1 VVLDSVGLIGW
12 AWGVTAVVAVVI
24 IAAVLVLLVSR

>member
-1 VVLDSVGLIGW
+1 VVQHLVCVIGW
-12 AWGVTAVVAVVI
+12 AWVTSAVVAVVI

>member
-1 VVLDSVGLIGW
+1 VVQHLVSMIGW
-12 AWGVTAVVAVVI
+12 AWMTSAVVAVVI